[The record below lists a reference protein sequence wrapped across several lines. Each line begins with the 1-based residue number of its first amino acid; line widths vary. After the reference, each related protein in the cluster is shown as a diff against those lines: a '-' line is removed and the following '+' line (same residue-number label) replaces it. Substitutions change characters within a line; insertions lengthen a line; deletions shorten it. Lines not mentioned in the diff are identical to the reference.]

1 MPINREGRDQPQ
13 PTPPQPPGGGTKWW
27 EYGLQGLERAFFPF
41 AEFGMQRREQGQPWY
56 LPTIQTTQE
65 SISPEAFASRAIG
78 GEQYE
83 AYQELPFLEKLKAEA
98 PLWLISTLVPGAT
111 KARSLLATKGGIA
124 PKIARGALLPGELGE
139 KALEVALKPVTW
151 PISKAVQ
158 QVTKLLPERTVTR
171 PNASYEQLT
180 KIHNTAKRKGLY
192 LRKKDKPNKDYYRV
206 LNRWFGKKHA
216 NELSDYEANAFIR
229 ALSEVK
235 VVNRRVVLP
244 KGKVLVT
251 PRLVAATRSLNEI
264 NVFDRTRQAPY
275 VFEKMGDDAVD
286 LWRDTQ
292 WADIR
297 RGERAIELDGYLKS
311 FEKQLTDRDVSA
323 VRIWDALEDPLQT
336 VKLVNEEQTAYQFLR
351 EFWDSAAIAQGL
363 STSQMRK
370 NYVTHIFDRALREAY
385 NKKMGI
391 SQDLAYGID
400 YNLPKEMSMPFLRE
414 RFGAEVGLIKDP
426 FRAARAYG
434 RYLYR
439 KQEFQPVMDR
449 LNAMMKF
456 LPDSADWA
464 PTKNYLKQFGARMSN
479 RPSVFD
485 IEINNALKPM
495 EEWLGKLGMKGIT
508 KVMASSQNKGGTV
521 AYNLAGIYYLSWLGF
536 KPVSAIRNLSQQL
549 LTVSHVGPRAFANGL
564 GLSEATV
571 VLLKKNTM
579 MWRTRQLNQ
588 FVGGLE
594 EEFSQLIPQKV
605 MKGGMWQ
612 FQRADRANVINS
624 LKAGYANAKRL
635 DLPDDI
641 AYQYADEVAKATQFL
656 YTKMARSMIEQST
669 AGRFVTPF
677 TTWPR
682 NFMELMAGWTTGR
695 QSYVLQR
702 YARELAEKGLSN
714 QKLTTE
720 LSRPGFLNKR
730 KELLRY
736 MALLGG
742 AYTVKETTKINAT
755 EYIGWTSVGSL
766 ARILQGELPALT
778 LVRGLAEVAYGV
790 SQNDPA
796 STKRG
801 INRVRPDRFIAI
813 IRQFEN
819 VMSGKADWL
828 SLFFYLNKEDKGQR
842 KGRGIRR

>member
-1 MPINREGRDQPQ
+1 MPITWEDIDAS
-13 PTPPQPPGGGTKWW
+13 TPQPPDEPPPEERRVPRPYTKPGLKWW
-27 EYGLQGLERAFFPF
+27 EYGILPF
-41 AEFGMQRREQGQPWY
+41 ELFGMGVKSLVTGDRPPVPTLREIVEKPPEFYEKLRTGAEFAVQSRREYSRLPWY
-56 LPTIQTTQE
+56 QKL
-65 SISPEAFASRAIG
+65 A
-78 GEQYE
+78 YE
-83 AYQELPFLEKLKAEA
+83 APAFVGWPSALGAFRAAQTVPAKAALAIPAALEKAVE
-98 PLWLISTLVPGAT
+98 
-111 KARSLLATKGGIA
+111 
-124 PKIARGALLPGELGE
+124 
-139 KALEVALKPVTW
+139 W
-151 PISKAVQ
+151 PISKVAQ
-158 QVTKLLPERTVTR
+158 KLLPERTVTR
-171 PNASYEQLT
+171 PSASYEQLV
-180 KIHNTAKRKGLY
+180 KIHDTARRKGLY
-192 LRKKDKPNKDYYRV
+192 LRKKDTPNKDYYRV

-216 NELSDYEANAFIR
+216 NELSDYEADVFIR

-251 PRLVAATRSLNEI
+251 PRMVAATRTLNEL
-264 NVFDRTRQAPY
+264 NVVDRTRQAPY

-311 FEKQLTDRDVSA
+311 FEKQLADRDVSA
-323 VRIWDALEDPLQT
+323 VRIWEALQDPLQT
-336 VKLVNEEQTAYQFLR
+336 VKLVNEEQAAYTFLR
-351 EFWDSAAIAQGL
+351 EFWDSAARAQGL
-363 STSQMRK
+363 TAEQMRK
-370 NYVTHIFDRALREAY
+370 NYVPFIFDKALRDSY

-391 SQDLAYGID
+391 SQDLAYALD
-400 YNLPKEMSMPFLRE
+400 YNLPKELSMPFLKE

-439 KQEFQPVMDR
+439 NQEFQPVMDR

-464 PTKNYLKQFGARMSN
+464 PTKNYLKSFGARMTN

-485 IEINNALKPM
+485 IEVNNALKPM
-495 EEWLGKLGMKGIT
+495 EEWLGKLGMKDMA

-521 AYNLAGIYYLSWLGF
+521 AYMMAGLYYLAWLGF
-536 KPVSAIRNLSQQL
+536 KPIAAIRNLSQQL
-549 LTVSHVGPRAFANGL
+549 LAVAHVGPRAFADGL
-564 GLSEATV
+564 GLDKATV
-571 VLLKKNTM
+571 ELLKKNTM
-579 MWRTRQLNQ
+579 MWRSRQLNQ

-594 EEFSQLIPQKV
+594 EEFATLIPKKL
-605 MKGGMWQ
+605 MKAAMWL

-624 LKAGYANAKRL
+624 LKAGYAHAKRL
-635 DLPDDI
+635 GLSDEI
-641 AYQYADEVAKATQFL
+641 AYQYADEVARATQFL
-656 YTKMARSMIEQST
+656 YTKMARSIIEQST

-682 NFMELMAGWTTGR
+682 NFAELMAGWTTGR

-714 QKLTTE
+714 AKLTAE
-720 LSRPGFLNKR
+720 LSRSGFLGKR

-736 MALLGG
+736 MALLVG
-742 AYTVKETTKINAT
+742 ANTVKETTDIKAT
-755 EYIGWTSVGSL
+755 EYIGWTSIGSL
-766 ARILQGELPALT
+766 ARILAGEIPALT
-778 LVRGLAEVAYGV
+778 IVRGLAEVAYGV

-813 IRQFEN
+813 IRQFED
-819 VMSGKADWL
+819 VMSGKVDWM
-828 SLFFYLNKEDKGQR
+828 SLFIYLNKEDKGKR
-842 KGRGIRR
+842 RGKGINLEDLR